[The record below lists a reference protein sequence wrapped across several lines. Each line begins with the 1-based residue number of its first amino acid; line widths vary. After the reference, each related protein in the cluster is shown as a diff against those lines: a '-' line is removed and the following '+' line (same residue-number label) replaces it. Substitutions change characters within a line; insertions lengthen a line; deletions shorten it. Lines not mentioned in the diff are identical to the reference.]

1 MAKKKAPKFLRRNT
15 TKYLRLGKRRK
26 KLQKWTSPRGR
37 DNKMRIMRKG
47 YPAIVRVGYKN
58 EITSRGLIEGKIPV
72 VVRNVSELLQIS
84 DNNIAVIGRVGAKK
98 RKEITK
104 MEEQSQASDFWADS
118 KKAAVIMKKINDNK
132 KEIDEIEMMQLL
144 FEEGELE
151 EAKKLIENKI
161 RSGIFDR
168 GSYAY
173 NGRVKAVAE
182 GLREGGLKI

>member
-98 RKEITK
+98 RKEI
-104 MEEQSQASDFWADS
+104 A
-118 KKAAVIMKKINDNK
+118 KAIKEKNIPVANLNVNKILAEKENK
-132 KEIDEIEMMQLL
+132 
-144 FEEGELE
+144 FEGEN
-151 EAKKLIENKI
+151 AK
-161 RSGIFDR
+161 
-168 GSYAY
+168 
-173 NGRVKAVAE
+173 
-182 GLREGGLKI
+182 

>member
-98 RKEITK
+98 
-104 MEEQSQASDFWADS
+104 
-118 KKAAVIMKKINDNK
+118 KKRNCKGN
-132 KEIDEIEMMQLL
+132 
-144 FEEGELE
+144 
-151 EAKKLIENKI
+151 
-161 RSGIFDR
+161 
-168 GSYAY
+168 
-173 NGRVKAVAE
+173 
-182 GLREGGLKI
+182 

>member
-1 MAKKKAPKFLRRNT
+1 MREAHIMAKKKAPKFLRRNT

-98 RKEITK
+98 RKEI
-104 MEEQSQASDFWADS
+104 A
-118 KKAAVIMKKINDNK
+118 KAIKEKNIPVANLNVNKILAEKENK
-132 KEIDEIEMMQLL
+132 
-144 FEEGELE
+144 FEGEN
-151 EAKKLIENKI
+151 AK
-161 RSGIFDR
+161 
-168 GSYAY
+168 
-173 NGRVKAVAE
+173 
-182 GLREGGLKI
+182 